1 MEIKAKGDE
10 KALRMVKAAP
20 ELTQKEEQEINAL
33 FPAYIFRVRRDRE
46 LWTTCCRE
54 HHKIAKGQE
63 TYAEQKV
70 LDAEHTPEPK
80 FRYGN
85 QVNNHPFP
93 TPCPYCGRLCA
104 VKELGRTGSRGNLSS
119 YRRVVVLKWHRGS
132 LWARAYEC
140 AKHYNTDESR
150 LCNPPGMG
158 LVGVYRFRPGSAEQ
172 AIRGYYWWG
181 RTFGDFYFHQQTGPL
196 KKGKW
201 ELTRQ
206 FSYSNEYGMG
216 YETIGV

>member
-1 MEIKAKGDE
+1 MEIKGKGDS
-10 KALRMVKAAP
+10 KALRLVQAAP
-20 ELTQKEEQEINAL
+20 ELTKQEEQEINGL

-63 TYAEQKV
+63 TYEEQKV

-85 QVNNHPFP
+85 QVNKSPFP

-119 YRRVVVLKWHRGS
+119 YRRVGAMKWHSGS
-132 LWARAYEC
+132 L
-140 AKHYNTDESR
+140 
-150 LCNPPGMG
+150 
-158 LVGVYRFRPGSAEQ
+158 
-172 AIRGYYWWG
+172 
-181 RTFGDFYFHQQTGPL
+181 
-196 KKGKW
+196 
-201 ELTRQ
+201 
-206 FSYSNEYGMG
+206 
-216 YETIGV
+216 